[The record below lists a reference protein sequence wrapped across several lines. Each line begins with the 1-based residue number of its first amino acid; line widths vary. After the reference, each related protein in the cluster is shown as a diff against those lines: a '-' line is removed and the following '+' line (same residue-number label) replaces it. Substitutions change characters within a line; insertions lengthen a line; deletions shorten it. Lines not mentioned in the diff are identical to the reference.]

1 MESRRMEGEG
11 KMGNDGEVGFG
22 KPPVH
27 SRFRKGC
34 SGNAKGRPKGAK
46 NLRTDLTEVLQER
59 ITVTEGDRKVRMSKQ
74 RAIVKTLVAKTLK
87 GDSRSATTLLATIF
101 RVLDFAN
108 MAADVEQPLD
118 ANEQA
123 LLAAIDARR
132 QRKAFS
138 ESSTK
143 LEALPDD
150 SGSQS

>member
-1 MESRRMEGEG
+1 MDSRRMEGEG

-22 KPPVH
+22 KPPMH

-34 SGNAKGRPKGAK
+34 SGNAKGRPKGTK

-74 RAIVKTLVAKTLK
+74 RAIIKTLVAKTLK
-87 GDSRSATTLLATIF
+87 GDARSATTLLTTIF
-101 RVLDFAN
+101 RVLDFAD

-118 ANEQA
+118 ANEQE
-123 LLAAIDARR
+123 LLVVIDARR
-132 QRKAFS
+132 QRKA

-143 LEALPDD
+143 PDALPDD
-150 SGSQS
+150 SGTQS

>member
-1 MESRRMEGEG
+1 MDSRRMEGEG

-22 KPPVH
+22 KPPMH

-34 SGNAKGRPKGAK
+34 SGNAKGRPKGTK

-87 GDSRSATTLLATIF
+87 GDARSATTLLTTIF
-101 RVLDFAN
+101 RVLDFAD

-118 ANEQA
+118 ANEQE
-123 LLAAIDARR
+123 LLVVIDARR
-132 QRKAFS
+132 QRKA

-143 LEALPDD
+143 PDALPDD
-150 SGSQS
+150 SGTQS